1 MKKTCQYQAAYRAL
15 LNSGL
20 FADDG
25 IPGKL
30 RLISD
35 MKKYVYGGRLNPTRN
50 SPETELLR
58 KVSKKYNV
66 SIRAGH
72 AMYAPE
78 QEFIII
84 RACNPA

>member
-1 MKKTCQYQAAYRAL
+1 MKKTCQYRAAYRAL
-15 LNSGL
+15 MDSGL

-25 IPGKL
+25 TPGKL
-30 RLISD
+30 RLIFD
-35 MKKYVYGGRLNPTRN
+35 AKKYVYGGRLNPARHN
-50 SPETELLR
+50 AENNLLQEVR
-58 KVSKKYNV
+58 KTYNV

-84 RACNPA
+84 SRA

>member
-1 MKKTCQYQAAYRAL
+1 MKKNCQYQAARRAL
-15 LNSGL
+15 IDSGL

-25 IPGKL
+25 TPGKL
-30 RLISD
+30 RLIFNSE
-35 MKKYVYGGRLNPTRN
+35 KYVYGGRLNPARR
-50 SPETELLR
+50 SPETDFLR
-58 KVSKKYNV
+58 EVCKKYSV

-84 RACNPA
+84 SRA

>member
-1 MKKTCQYQAAYRAL
+1 MKNTCQYRAAYRAL
-15 LNSGL
+15 IDSGL

-30 RLISD
+30 RLIFD
-35 MKKYVYGGRLNPTRN
+35 PKKYVYGGRLNPARR
-50 SPETELLR
+50 SAETDLLR
-58 KVSKKYNV
+58 EISQKHKV

-84 RACNPA
+84 SRA

>member
-1 MKKTCQYQAAYRAL
+1 MKKTCQYRAAYRAL
-15 LNSGL
+15 MDSGL

-30 RLISD
+30 RLVLD
-35 MKKYVYGGRLNPTRN
+35 PKRYVYGGRLNPARR
-50 SPETELLR
+50 SAETDLLR
-58 KVSKKYNV
+58 KVCEKYNV

-84 RACNPA
+84 SRA